1 MRSLLHLAF
10 RFWTHQRV
18 QYRLSLISS
27 TLAVA
32 FLTVLVILSATW
44 REGLYQRITDRFG
57 FHDIRVQSLPGKV
70 IEPDDVALATQIQGV
85 VEVTPALSLSGL
97 EVPGE
102 ERYLTYSGVS
112 QEQMSRAAHLLVEGS
127 YPAPGEVALPRP
139 YAKARQV
146 TIGDHLELP
155 FGSGTSKR
163 VTVSGLTEGVPGS
176 LRGGTVLFDLTWLQ
190 ETFGYKGRF
199 NGLLIR
205 TADPASLGAGSRV
218 ATELKQAY
226 PQAEVDEMK
235 DLRDARR
242 SAQKFF
248 SFATSLGLFALL
260 STIFLISGNYLIGLR
275 DRTQQLGALRA
286 MGASRNTVIRLV
298 LFEALPPALISS
310 LLGVVLGALAALLTV
325 KGAFSLLGG
334 QAKPTPIP
342 WVTLTFPLLWCSL
355 GGLLTNLIA
364 ALFPAVRASLVSPVA
379 ALSGRPLAARR
390 IRFGSLVGLA
400 LAILGA
406 IGIIA
411 TGLRNFTPDEAEK
424 QALIVA
430 ASGLVMVLGFTAG
443 LPRILPLVIRGL
455 APFMARRREE
465 LSLAARNTV
474 RYVGQSRFMFGSLS
488 VGAIICLFI
497 LSYVSLSRIEME
509 QLIGDRIMAPFMLSS
524 RGRLAISP
532 EMMEQVR
539 SLPGVTEVSEITIS
553 VPTRLTGYDFAR
565 ADQDWY
571 RVETKRIETA
581 ESLGFPISRY
591 PGEVDVA
598 ALDKAVSNFRTV
610 AGRAHVDV
618 LARGGA
624 LLPRRWA
631 ENLGLKP
638 GDTFQLEVG
647 RGTSARTVSLT
658 VAALYERGPFAG
670 DTILIDRKIAENS
683 LGVTEVQHLLVYA
696 PSDAEAQNRLESL
709 QVQFPHVRLQNRDA
723 ALTEMRRGL
732 MQTMALVLAA
742 VIVILVGSA
751 ASLVTVIATI
761 LNERRREFGQMR
773 AAGATARQVVRLVSL
788 EVTLICMGSA
798 VLALLIGGLVTWGLL
813 RLMDASSPLPSP
825 SAAVVLLVA
834 FSLLSWAVVRKNIR
848 PLDDTSVI
856 SALMGE

>member
-10 RFWTHQRV
+10 RIWTHQRV

-27 TLAVA
+27 TLAVS
-32 FLTVLVILSATW
+32 FLAVLVILSATW
-44 REGLYQRITDRFG
+44 RDGLHQRIHDRFG
-57 FHDIRVQSLPGKV
+57 LHDIRVQALPGKA
-70 IEPDDVALATQIQGV
+70 IEPDDVALATRIEGV
-85 VEVTPALSLSGL
+85 AEVTPALTLFGL

-112 QEQMSRAAHLLVEGS
+112 QDLMSRAAHPLAEGK
-127 YPAPGEVALPRP
+127 YPEPGEVALPRP

-146 TIGDHLELP
+146 TIGDQLVLP
-155 FGSGTSKR
+155 FGSGTSR
-163 VTVSGLTEGVPGS
+163 QVTVSGLTEGTPGS
-176 LRGGTVLFDLTWLQ
+176 LRGGTVLFNLTWLQ
-190 ETFGYKGRF
+190 ETLGSRGRF
-199 NGLLIR
+199 NGLLVR
-205 TADPASLGAGSRV
+205 TDSPSSLSLGGRV
-218 ATELKQAY
+218 ALELRQVY
-226 PQAEVDEMK
+226 PEAEVDEMK

-242 SAQKFF
+242 SAEKFF

-260 STIFLISGNYLIGLR
+260 STIFLISGNYLISLR
-275 DRTQQLGALRA
+275 NRTQQLGALRA

-298 LFEALPPALISS
+298 LFEALPPALIGS

-342 WVTLTFPLLWCSL
+342 WNTLTFPLLWCGL

-364 ALFPAVRASLVSPVA
+364 ALFPAARASLVSPVA
-379 ALSGRPLAARR
+379 ALSGPSTEARR

-400 LAILGA
+400 LGIMGA
-406 IGIIA
+406 IGIVA
-411 TGLRNFTPDEAEK
+411 TGLRNFTPDEAE
-424 QALIVA
+424 QYALIVA
-430 ASGLVMVLGFTAG
+430 ASGLVMVLGFMAG
-443 LPRILPLVIRGL
+443 LPRILPLVISGL
-455 APFMARRREE
+455 APFMGRRREE

-509 QLIGDRIMAPFMLSS
+509 RLIRDRVMAPFMLSS
-524 RGRLAISP
+524 TGRLAMPP
-532 EMMEQVR
+532 ELMKQVR
-539 SLPGVTEVSEITIS
+539 SLPGVTEALEITVS
-553 VPTRLTGYDFAR
+553 VPARLSGYDLAK
-565 ADQDWY
+565 ADQEWY
-571 RVETKRIETA
+571 KAQMTRIEMA
-581 ESLGFPISRY
+581 ESLGLPIGRY
-591 PGEVDVA
+591 PGEVGVA
-598 ALDKAVSNFRTV
+598 ALDEAVANIRTV
-610 AGRAHVDV
+610 AGRADMDV

-631 ENLGLKP
+631 EDLGLKT
-638 GDTFQLEVG
+638 GDTFQLEVDQG
-647 RGTSARTVSLT
+647 DFTRTVSLT
-658 VAALYERGPFAG
+658 VAALYEARPFTG
-670 DTILIDRKIAENS
+670 DTILMDRKIAENS
-683 LGVTEVQHLLVYA
+683 LGLNQVQHLLVFA
-696 PSDAEAQNRLESL
+696 PSDAETQNRLESL
-709 QVQFPHVRLQNRDA
+709 QAQFPHVRLQNRDA

-751 ASLVTVIATI
+751 ASLVTVIATV

-773 AAGATARQVVRLVSL
+773 AAGATARQIARLVSL

-813 RLMDASSPLPSP
+813 RLMEASSPLPSP
-825 SAAVVLLVA
+825 TAAAVLLVT
-834 FSLLSWAVVRKNIR
+834 FSILSWAVVRKNIR
-848 PLDDTSVI
+848 PLRDTSVI